1 MGKRAAVAVA
11 GLVAVAGVVTAA
23 VYGGYGGEGDGDGTQ
38 SAESRTVGG
47 GERHVIPSPEAGQR
61 ELLLSDL
68 AALDPTVAADEDA
81 AVENARWLC
90 VDIRQGRPEEEVR
103 DAAAQRFRVTW
114 EQSAQVLDA
123 IRGTFC

>member
-1 MGKRAAVAVA
+1 MGKRSAIAVSA
-11 GLVAVAGVVTAA
+11 LVAVAGVTTAV
-23 VYGGYGGEGDGDGTQ
+23 VYGGGGDGDGPD
-38 SAESRTVGG
+38 SVESVTVGG
-47 GERHVIPSPEAGQR
+47 GEQHVIPSPDAGQR

-68 AALDPTVAADEDA
+68 AAVDPVITADEDE

-90 VDIRQGRPEEEVR
+90 VDLRQDRPEDEVR

-123 IRGTFC
+123 VRGTFC

>member
-11 GLVAVAGVVTAA
+11 GLVAVAGVVTVT
-23 VYGGYGGEGDGDGTQ
+23 VYGGYGGEDDGDGTE
-38 SAESRTVGG
+38 SVESRTVGG
-47 GERHVIPSPEAGQR
+47 GGRHVIPSPDAGQR

-68 AALDPTVAADEDA
+68 AALGPVVTADEDE

-90 VDIRQGRPEEEVR
+90 VDIRQGRPEDEVR

-123 IRGTFC
+123 VRGTFC

>member
-23 VYGGYGGEGDGDGTQ
+23 VYGGYGGEGGGDGTD
-38 SAESRTVGG
+38 SVESVTVGG

-68 AALDPTVAADEDA
+68 AALDPTVTADEDA
-81 AVENARWLC
+81 AVESARWLC
-90 VDIRQGRPEEEVR
+90 VDIRQGRPEDEVR

-114 EQSAQVLDA
+114 EQSAQVLDVV
-123 IRGTFC
+123 RGTFC

>member
-1 MGKRAAVAVA
+1 MRKRAAVAVA

-23 VYGGYGGEGDGDGTQ
+23 VYGGYGDDDGGGTG
-38 SAESRTVGG
+38 SVESRTVGG

-68 AALDPTVAADEDA
+68 AALDPTVTADEDA
-81 AVENARWLC
+81 AVEHARWLC
-90 VDIRQGRPEEEVR
+90 VDIRQGRPEDEVR